1 MKTLGMF
8 KKNLFIAY
16 YKKNNLVFAKHVK
29 DLTSQPK
36 SLRKWIGK
44 KNLTELMHLRGFSN
58 YIKECHPIRKCFYL
72 IGLQI
77 PVTRTLNHSL
87 IQNTDL

>member
-29 DLTSQPK
+29 DLISQHKP
-36 SLRKWIGK
+36 LRKWIV
-44 KNLTELMHLRGFSN
+44 LLLEH
-58 YIKECHPIRKCFYL
+58 
-72 IGLQI
+72 
-77 PVTRTLNHSL
+77 
-87 IQNTDL
+87 